1 MRTARRMF
9 PRRRRRGKKH
19 HRETRG
25 VIENCPPKLEAKRAA
40 RHGRPTHRER
50 PMNTKPKQN
59 RTTETLGELINDEGL
74 KETLP
79 KEAGEMMLDKLYD
92 KMAREGG
99 PIPRT

>member
-1 MRTARRMF
+1 
-9 PRRRRRGKKH
+9 
-19 HRETRG
+19 
-25 VIENCPPKLEAKRAA
+25 
-40 RHGRPTHRER
+40 
-50 PMNTKPKQN
+50 MNTKPKQN

-74 KETLP
+74 KETL

>member
-1 MRTARRMF
+1 
-9 PRRRRRGKKH
+9 
-19 HRETRG
+19 
-25 VIENCPPKLEAKRAA
+25 
-40 RHGRPTHRER
+40 
-50 PMNTKPKQN
+50 MNTKPKQN
-59 RTTETLGELINDEGL
+59 RTTKTLGELINDEGL